1 MTATTHTSNGVAF
14 RPLSGPE
21 KVAAL
26 LLAMGKPAA
35 GRLLKHFDAAELKQI
50 MRCAADLRPVPA
62 LALESL
68 VEEFA
73 GEFSNGVDLLGTAQE
88 AEQLLT
94 GVLAPEQIAE
104 LMADILG
111 NSNKSTWERISA
123 VPDGA
128 IAEYLGTEHPQ
139 TGALILSKVT
149 SACAAKVIA
158 LLPRDLRNDVLRRML
173 TLKPATDAS
182 LRILEGKLHDDLLNK
197 AARKAGAATTA
208 RMAEIINKM
217 NPKQMD
223 DVLQSLGE
231 ARPKE
236 TEALKSLLFSF
247 DDIVRL
253 PPKARMILF
262 DKIPTERVVLALQ
275 GTDSEFRDF
284 VLSSLASRA
293 RRLVENELSS
303 GTTASQRD
311 ILAARRVICDL
322 VLSMAER
329 GEIEIAPADAEDDSF

>member
-1 MTATTHTSNGVAF
+1 MTTAMQTGNGLDF
-14 RPLSGPE
+14 RSLSGPE

-50 MRCAADLRPVPA
+50 MRCAADLGPVPA
-62 LALESL
+62 PALESL

-88 AEQLLT
+88 AEALLT
-94 GVLAPEQIAE
+94 GVLAPEQIAD

-123 VPDGA
+123 ASDAV

-139 TGALILSKVT
+139 TGALILSKVA
-149 SACAAKVIA
+149 SASAAKVIA
-158 LLPRDLRNDVLRRML
+158 LLPRDLRNDILRRML
-173 TLKPATDAS
+173 TLRPVTDAA
-182 LRILEGKLHDDLLNK
+182 LRLLEGRLHEDLLNK
-197 AARKAGAATTA
+197 AARKVGAATNA

-217 NPKQMD
+217 SPKQMD
-223 DVLQSLGE
+223 DVLQSLAEG
-231 ARPKE
+231 RPKE

-247 DDIVRL
+247 EDIVKL
-253 PPKARMILF
+253 PPKSRMILF

-275 GTDSEFRDF
+275 GTNADFRDF

-293 RRLVENELSS
+293 RRLVENELNS
-303 GTTASQRD
+303 GASASQRD
-311 ILAARRVICDL
+311 IAAARRVICDL
-322 VLSMAER
+322 VLAMAER
-329 GEIEIAPADAEDDSF
+329 GEIELASAEADDDSF